1 MDNPQTWKQE
11 RPSWCPHT
19 DCNHRRRAM
28 DNACVGALPEPA
40 PHDGDV
46 NHYRLCLCG
55 VLPDDEVFDLQVNDS
70 DLHWLRWLFS
80 ALHEDPEVVRLRV
93 DVECQNLRLR
103 DVYSELQ
110 EARHALQW
118 IAQQTC
124 TMDAE
129 FAAPDT
135 ACTET
140 GACITEFCLSCYAR
154 VVLKS
159 PKEKPPVCLGCG
171 KTFAE
176 CKCTDEEIEYHKR
189 LEREQKAE

>member
-80 ALHEDPEVVRLRV
+80 ALHEDPEKVRLK
-93 DVECQNLRLR
+93 
-103 DVYSELQ
+103 SEL
-110 EARHALQW
+110 EAARKEIDNHACMRQTLRQ
-118 IAQQTC
+118 IADQPC
-124 TMDAE
+124 NSLLH
-129 FAAPDT
+129 
-135 ACTET
+135 T
-140 GACITEFCLSCYAR
+140 GGAVCSPCHAR
-154 VVLKS
+154 SYFKF
-159 PKEKPPVCLGCG
+159 EN
-171 KTFAE
+171 
-176 CKCTDEEIEYHKR
+176 
-189 LEREQKAE
+189 LESEDGQ